1 MAYTFRESYI
11 RIATAC
17 PLVSIANPTENGKR
31 IAEIYEKAAEQRVSV
46 VAFPELSIT
55 GYTVGDLIQQKQ
67 LLLDAKEALLQL
79 ATATKDRAT
88 AVIVGLPLVVNDNLY
103 DVAAFLADGEV
114 KGIVPKSNLPSYNEF
129 YENRWFKTWD
139 GENIRI
145 DLKGKKIPFG
155 TKILF
160 DIDHVLCGIE
170 ICEDLWVAS
179 QPSDFLTKNGAK
191 VIFNPSATPEQIG
204 KAAYRRDLVKMQS
217 ARLICG
223 YIYAGCGQS
232 ESTAEIVMGGHQII
246 AANGAILAE
255 KQPFERRELLLT
267 DIDLDHLAYDRRRQK
282 FKTLHGIN
290 GVEVIETS
298 PQRGQTDL
306 LAKIEQSPFLP
317 EEPEAKRQER
327 LNTAISIQAQGL
339 ARRLISTKN
348 KQLVLGLSG
357 GLDSTL
363 ALLVAME
370 AAKIIGQSP
379 GNTITAITMPG
390 PASSNR
396 TQDNAVK
403 LAAILGIPYKT
414 IPIEPIIRRE
424 FEALEH
430 SGKQDIAYENI
441 QARARTSILFNY
453 ANMSEHPAIVL
464 GTGDLSEIALG
475 WSTYN
480 ADQQSHYNVNASVP
494 KTMVRALVTHYAE
507 RLGGEALA
515 IVADIVATPIS
526 PELTKEGSEKISQT
540 TEDIIGPYEL
550 HDFFLYYQQRW
561 GDTPEKIAALT
572 KQAFGKKYSAETIEK
587 WLAAFGRRFRAS
599 QFKRDNMP
607 NGPKIG
613 AVSLSPRGDW
623 RMPSDIS

>member
-1 MAYTFRESYI
+1 MAYTFQESYI

-17 PLVSIANPTENGKR
+17 PLVSIANPAENGER
-31 IAEIYEKAAEQRVSV
+31 IAEIYEKAAKQEVSV
-46 VAFPELSIT
+46 VAFPELAVT
-55 GYTVGDLIQQKQ
+55 GYTVGDLIQQNQ
-67 LLLDAKEALLQL
+67 LLLEAKEALLRL
-79 ATATKDRAT
+79 AAATKDRAT
-88 AVIVGLPLVVNDNLY
+88 AAIVGLPLAVNDNLY

-129 YENRWFKTWD
+129 YENRWFQTWK
-139 GENIRI
+139 GENIQI
-145 DLKGKKIPFG
+145 DLKGAKVPFG
-155 TKILF
+155 TKLLF
-160 DIDHVLCGIE
+160 DVGQVLCGIE
-170 ICEDLWVAS
+170 ICEDLWVAG

-191 VIFNPSATPEQIG
+191 IIFNPSASPEQIG

-223 YIYAGCGQS
+223 YIYAGCDQS

-246 AANGAILAE
+246 ASNGRILAE

-282 FKTLHGIN
+282 FQTLHGTKGI
-290 GVEVIETS
+290 EIIET
-298 PQRGQTDL
+298 PLQRRQTDL

-317 EEPEAKRQER
+317 AETGAERQER
-327 LNTAISIQAQGL
+327 LNTVIAIQAQGL
-339 ARRLISTKN
+339 ARRLITTKN

-363 ALLVAME
+363 ALLVAIE
-370 AAKIIGQSP
+370 AAKIIGQKP
-379 GNTITAITMPG
+379 GDTITAITMPG
-390 PASSNR
+390 PASSKR
-396 TQDNAVK
+396 TQSNAAN
-403 LAAILGIPYKT
+403 LAAALGIPCKT
-414 IPIEPIIRRE
+414 MPIEPIIRRE

-453 ANMSEHPAIVL
+453 ANMSEHPGIVL

-507 RLGGEALA
+507 KLGKTALA

-526 PELTKEGSEKISQT
+526 PELTKEDSETISQS

-561 GDTPEKIAALT
+561 GDTPEKIAALA
-572 KQAFGKKYSAETIEK
+572 KHAFGEKYSAKTIEK
-587 WLAAFGRRFRAS
+587 WLTAFIGRFRTS

-623 RMPSDIS
+623 RMPSDL

>member
-11 RIATAC
+11 RVATAC
-17 PLVSIANPTENGKR
+17 PLVSIANPAENGKR
-31 IAEIYEKAAEQRVSV
+31 IAEIYEKAAKLGASV
-46 VAFPELSIT
+46 VAFPELALT
-55 GYTVGDLIQQKQ
+55 GYTVGDLIQQNQ
-67 LLLDAKEALLQL
+67 LLLEAKEALLHL
-79 ATATKDRAT
+79 AAATKNRAA
-88 AVIVGLPLVVNDNLY
+88 AVIVGLPFAVNDNLY

-129 YENRWFKTWD
+129 YENRWFQTWED
-139 GENIRI
+139 ENIRI
-145 DLKGKKIPFG
+145 DLKGKKVPFG

-160 DIDHVLCGIE
+160 DVDQVLCGIE

-191 VIFNPSATPEQIG
+191 VIFNPSASPEQID

-223 YIYAGCGQS
+223 YIYAGCDQS

-246 AANGAILAE
+246 AANGRILAE

-267 DIDLDHLAYDRRRQK
+267 DIDLDHLAHDRRKQK
-282 FKTLHGIN
+282 FQTLHGVREI
-290 GVEVIETS
+290 EIIETS
-298 PQRGQTDL
+298 LQRRQTNL
-306 LAKIEQSPFLP
+306 LAKIEESPFLP
-317 EEPEAKRQER
+317 AETAAERRER
-327 LNTAISIQAQGL
+327 LDTVIAIQAQGL
-339 ARRLISTKN
+339 ARRLITTKN

-370 AAKIIGQSP
+370 AAKIIGQKP
-379 GNTITAITMPG
+379 IDTITALTMPG

-396 TQDNAVK
+396 TQSNAVN
-403 LAAILGIPYKT
+403 LAAALNIPCKT
-414 IPIEPIIRRE
+414 MPIEAIIRKE

-507 RLGGEALA
+507 QLGKTALA
-515 IVADIVATPIS
+515 IVADIVDTPIS
-526 PELTKEGSEKISQT
+526 PELTKEDREAISQS

-561 GDTPEKIAALT
+561 GDTPKKIAALA
-572 KQAFGKKYSAETIEK
+572 KQAFGEKYSAETIEK
-587 WLAAFGRRFRAS
+587 WLATFIRRFRTS

-623 RMPSDIS
+623 RMPSDL